1 MTQTPTQ
8 YAEITTADELV
19 ELLGEPAQRAR
30 DKDRTALLDVDRD
43 WLAASPFCVLATSDA
58 EGRCDASPKGDPA
71 GSLVHVIDDRTI
83 AIAERPGNRR
93 ADGYRNILAN
103 PHVGL
108 NFLIPGRG
116 DTLRINGRAR
126 LVSDAPF
133 FDEMVVKGHRPVLA
147 VVVDIEQIFFHCAKA
162 FLRSG
167 LWQPETWDPEA
178 VVPKRAV
185 IAKAGRARRAHRGG
199 AGGVLQAR
207 ELQPGPLWMS
217 TPSSRATAPRTT
229 SCCCP
234 TTTGRSTAT

>member
-1 MTQTPTQ
+1 M
-8 YAEITTADELV
+8 
-19 ELLGEPAQRAR
+19 
-30 DKDRTALLDVDRD
+30 
-43 WLAASPFCVLATSDA
+43 ATSDA
-58 EGRCDASPKGDPA
+58 DGNCDASPKGDPA
-71 GSLVHVIDDRTI
+71 GQLVHVIDDRTI

-147 VVVDIEQIFFHCAKA
+147 VVVEIERALLP
-162 FLRSG
+162 LREG
-167 LWQPETWDPEA
+167 VPAVGAVEA
-178 VVPKRAV
+178 RDLGPRGRVPRRAV
-185 IAKAGRARRAHRGG
+185 IAQEVEPTRDA
-199 AGGVLQAR
+199 VE
-207 ELQPGPLWMS
+207 ELDEYYRPRTTQEPLWLMP

-234 TTTGRSTAT
+234 TTTARSTVT